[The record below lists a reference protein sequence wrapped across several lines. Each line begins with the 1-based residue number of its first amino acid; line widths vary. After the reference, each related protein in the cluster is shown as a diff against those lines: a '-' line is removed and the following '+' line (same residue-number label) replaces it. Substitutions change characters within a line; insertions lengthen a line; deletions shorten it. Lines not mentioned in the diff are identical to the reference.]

1 MRSYTNFIISSNVI
15 RNNVKNI
22 KLKLQSN
29 VKLCAVV
36 KANAYGHGVET
47 VCKAIVDYVDFFAVA
62 NVLEAVRI
70 RAFNKKTKIL
80 ILGQVEECDLEYCAK
95 NNISVSIGSL
105 EQLEKCAKSL
115 KGVLIHLQVN
125 TGLNRYGFRSM
136 VEFKKAVNFIKNNGL
151 ILEGVYSHF
160 ATKEND
166 KIFIKRQNYRFLQF
180 KNAVKDDN
188 VIFHIANSFATTLGS
203 NYQYNMV
210 RTGFLMYGNLANDYS
225 CKPAVEITSEIVNI
239 LCVRKGESVGY
250 DRTCFATKPMK
261 IAVVPVGY
269 ADGLNRGLSNNFSVL
284 IGGKFCKIVGLICM
298 DVFMVDVSDTKVK
311 VGDKVTILGADGVH
325 AITLLDYA
333 ETLNTSPYAVLL
345 GFNYKRMNY
354 IVKNE

>member
-1 MRSYTNFIISSNVI
+1 MRSYTNFIVSSDVI
-15 RNNVKNI
+15 RNNAKNI
-22 KLKLQSN
+22 KLKLQPD

-36 KANAYGHGVET
+36 KANAYGHGVEA
-47 VCKAIVDYVDFFAVA
+47 VCKAIEDYADFFAVT
-62 NVLEAVRI
+62 NILEAVKI
-70 RAFNKKTKIL
+70 RAFNQKTKIL

-95 NNISVSIGSL
+95 NAISVSIGSL
-105 EQLEKCAKSL
+105 KKLEKHAKSL
-115 KGVLIHLQVN
+115 TGVPIHLQVN

-136 VEFKKAVNFIKNNGL
+136 VEFKKALNFIKNNGL

-166 KIFIKRQNYRFLQF
+166 KVFIKRQNYRFLQF

-203 NYQYNMV
+203 GYQYNMV
-210 RTGFLMYGNLANDYS
+210 RTGFLMYGNMANDYS

-239 LCVRKGESVGY
+239 TSVRKGESIGY
-250 DRTCFATKPMK
+250 DRTFFAIKPMK

-269 ADGLNRGLSNNFSVL
+269 ADGLSRGLSNNFSML
-284 IGGKFCKIVGLICM
+284 INGKFCKIVGLICM
-298 DVFMVDVSDTKVK
+298 DVFMVDISNIEVK
-311 VGDKVTILGADGVH
+311 VGDKVTLLGSDGDKS
-325 AITLLDYA
+325 ITLLDYA
-333 ETLNTSPYAVLL
+333 RALNTSPYAVLL

-354 IVKNE
+354 IIKNE